1 MTLLRI
7 FISSPGDV
15 AQERAL
21 ARRVLGRVQA
31 AYAGRVALEPVLW
44 EQQPLLATATFQ
56 TQLVHPSQ
64 ADIVL
69 AIVWARLGTPLPE
82 SVHRDDGSRYRS
94 GTEFEIEDALRGART
109 AGRPR
114 VVLYRKTAEPRIWFA
129 SAEEALEATRQREAL
144 EDFLAAHLRDRDD
157 GSFVG
162 AFHPFRNTA
171 EFEELVE
178 VHLHKLVREL
188 VPGLADAAPVASA
201 AWAFG
206 SPFRGLRSF
215 ELEHAPLFFGR
226 TAATT
231 AAVEKLQDQARKR
244 TPFLLLLGMSGG
256 GKSSLAQAGIL
267 QMIMQPGVVDGV
279 ATWGWAVFR
288 PGDGRGDLLRVLA
301 HALCSS
307 TALPELADAALLAS
321 RLRADPA
328 QATVD
333 IAAALASRSNGSMHI
348 ALVIDQLEE
357 IFSDPAV
364 DADERSSFVHAIEAM
379 LADGRIWIVATM
391 RSDFYSRCVE
401 LPALVAMKE
410 GGQFDVQPP
419 GSAEI
424 SQMIRMPAAAAG
436 LRYERD
442 AQTGEGLDERLRDA
456 MAGRPSALPLL
467 QFTLEELYRRRSSDG
482 VLTFA
487 AYQEIGGLEGALAHR
502 ADSVFAEQPQP
513 VQAALPRVLGPLVTV
528 SEEEDAFGRRHA
540 PLDAFEDAESRQLVQ
555 ALVDARLLVS
565 DLASDGTVQVAVA
578 HEALIRH
585 WPRAVEWLQA
595 NRELLRI
602 RERVRAAAL
611 RWSSE
616 ARRADF
622 LLSPGKPLGEAVQ
635 LRDSAVRLDP
645 LEHAFIAASDQR
657 RRRSRAVRRGA
668 VAALAVLSVAAT
680 AAAVFAVRQA
690 EVARREATT
699 ASRTS
704 DFLTSMFAI
713 ADPGEDR
720 GSRVT
725 ARELLDRGASKIR
738 TELRDEPLIRAGMMN
753 TMGAAYSGLGLYEP
767 AMRLTAEARDERIAR
782 LGRYHADTL
791 RSQNAYAAALYLA
804 GDYDKAEAAFR
815 DAREIA
821 ATVFPRG
828 DAERIRADV
837 GLAEVLSAAG
847 KPEAAQP
854 IFESAL
860 RDLDLLPGDMRRERT
875 YAVAGLATALYF
887 QGKLDEASAAFQ
899 QARTIGEEALG
910 ADHPKVLESTSNLA
924 SIAYQKADY
933 RRAGVLWSDTLPRYR
948 ATFGAEHAEVAGVLN
963 NLGRVA
969 LVERRF
975 DAAVQRLQEA
985 LALDRRYKDADH
997 DDLIL
1002 PLNSLG
1008 LARMGLGDHAGA
1020 AKDFDEALRIASAHK
1035 HWMTGVILTNVAD
1048 LDLRRGDLTAAQNH
1062 AREART
1068 ALEQAFPRDAH
1079 KDEAWRYD
1087 LLASIEG
1094 SILSTRGELAE
1105 ARALVVDPVDRLAAR
1120 FGEGSVFAVDA
1131 MGRAARHFERARD
1144 QRAAAQMAERMKL
1157 AQRGST

>member
-1 MTLLRI
+1 MTTLRI

-15 AQERAL
+15 AQERAV

-31 AYAGRVALEPVLW
+31 AYSGRVSLEPLLW

-56 TQLVHPSQ
+56 TQLARPSH
-64 ADIVL
+64 ADIVI
-69 AIVWARLGTPLPE
+69 AIVWSRLGTPLPG
-82 SVHRDDGSRYRS
+82 SVLRPDGSRYRS
-94 GTEFEIEDALRGART
+94 GTEFEIEDALAGARD

-114 VVLYRKTAEPRIWFA
+114 VVLYRKTAEPRSWYA
-129 SAEEALEATRQREAL
+129 NADEALEAEAQRKAL
-144 EDFLAAHLRDRDD
+144 DDFLASHLRDRDD

-162 AFHPFRNTA
+162 AFHPFRNVA

-178 VHLHKLVREL
+178 IHLHKLVREL
-188 VPGLADAAPVASA
+188 VPDTANAAPQTAAS
-201 AWAFG
+201 WAFG

-215 ELEHAPLFFGR
+215 ELEHAALFFGR
-226 TAATT
+226 TGATT
-231 AAVEKLQDQARKR
+231 AAVEKLQDQARKG

-267 QMIMQPGVVDGV
+267 HMIMQPGVIDGV
-279 ATWGWAVFR
+279 SSWGWAVFR
-288 PGDGRGDLLRVLA
+288 PGDGRGNLLLVLA

-307 TALPELADAALLAS
+307 TALPELGDAARLAAS
-321 RLRADPA
+321 LRGDAA
-328 QATVD
+328 SG
-333 IAAALASRSNGSMHI
+333 IAAITSTLDARPGGAMHV

-357 IFSDPAV
+357 MFSDPAV
-364 DADERSSFVHAIEAM
+364 DAQERATFVNVLQAM
-379 LADGRIWIVATM
+379 LADGRIWIIATL
-391 RSDFYSRCVE
+391 RSDFYARCVE
-401 LPALVAMKE
+401 LPSLVAMKE

-419 GSAEI
+419 GVGEI

-442 AQTGEGLDERLRDA
+442 PNTGEHLDERLRDA

-467 QFTLEELYRRRSSDG
+467 QFTLEELYRRRSGDG

-487 AYQEIGGLEGALAHR
+487 AYDEMGGLEGALAHR
-502 ADSVFAEQPQP
+502 ADSVFAEQPLQ

-528 SEEEDAFGRRHA
+528 SDDEDAFGRRHA
-540 PLDAFEDAESRQLVQ
+540 ALATFEDPESRQLVQ
-555 ALVDARLLVS
+555 ALVEARLLVS

-585 WPRAVEWLQA
+585 WPRAVQWLEA

-602 RERVRAAAL
+602 RERVRNAAL

-616 ARRADF
+616 ERRADF
-622 LLSPGKPLGEAVQ
+622 LLSPGKPLAEAAV
-635 LRDSAVRLDP
+635 LRDSALRLDP
-645 LEHAFIAASDQR
+645 LEQAFIAASDQR
-657 RRRSRAVRRGA
+657 RRRNRALRRGA
-668 VAALAVLSVAAT
+668 VAALALLSVAAT

-704 DFLTSMFAI
+704 EFLTSMFAV

-753 TMGAAYSGLGLYEP
+753 TMGAAYSGLGLYQP
-767 AMRLTAEARDERIAR
+767 AMRLTAEARDERVAR
-782 LGRYHADTL
+782 LGRFHADTL

-815 DAREIA
+815 EAREIA
-821 ATVFPRG
+821 ANVFPRG
-828 DAERIRADV
+828 AVERTRADV
-837 GLAEVLSAAG
+837 GLADVLSAAG

-854 IFESAL
+854 IYQSAL
-860 RDLDLLPGDMRRERT
+860 RDLEALPVDTRRERT
-875 YAVAGLATALYF
+875 FALSGLATAFYF
-887 QGKLDEASAAFQ
+887 QGKLDDARATFQ
-899 QARTIGEEALG
+899 QARDLGEQALG
-910 ADHPKVLESTSNLA
+910 ADHPKVLESASNLA
-924 SIAYQKADY
+924 SIAYQKGDY
-933 RRAGVLWSDTLPRYR
+933 TRANALWADTLPRYR

-969 LVERRF
+969 LIERRF
-975 DAAVQRLQEA
+975 DVAVQRLEEA
-985 LALDRRYKDADH
+985 LALDRKYKDADH

-1008 LARMGLGDHAGA
+1008 LARMGLGDQQGA
-1020 AKDFDEALRIASAHK
+1020 ARDFEEALKIAQAHK
-1035 HWMTGVILTNVAD
+1035 HWMAGVILTNVAD
-1048 LDLRRGDLTAAQNH
+1048 LDVRRGDLKAAETH
-1062 AREART
+1062 ARDARA
-1068 ALEQAFPRDAH
+1068 ALEQAFPPGEQP
-1079 KDEAWRYD
+1079 DEAWRYD

-1094 SILSTRGELAE
+1094 AVLSMKGQLVE
-1105 ARALVVDPVDRLAAR
+1105 ARSLVVDPVDRLAAR
-1120 FGEGSVFAVDA
+1120 FGERSLFAVDA
-1131 MGRAARHFERARD
+1131 MSRAARHFERAREE
-1144 QRAAAQMAERMKL
+1144 RAAAQMAERLRL
-1157 AQRGST
+1157 ARHTS

>member
-1 MTLLRI
+1 MTLLRV

-15 AQERAL
+15 AQERAV

-56 TQLVHPSQ
+56 TQLVRPSQ
-64 ADIVL
+64 ADIVV
-69 AIVWARLGTPLPE
+69 AIVWSRLGTPLPD
-82 SVHRDDGSRYRS
+82 SVLRPDGTRYRS
-94 GTEFEIEDALRGART
+94 GTEFEIEDALAGARG

-114 VVLYRKTAEPRIWFA
+114 VVLYRKSAEPRGWFA
-129 SAEEALEATRQREAL
+129 SAEEAIDAAGQRKAL
-144 EDFLAAHLRDRDD
+144 EDFLASHLRNRDD
-157 GSFVG
+157 GTFVG

-178 VHLHKLVREL
+178 IHLHKLVREL
-188 VPGLADAAPVASA
+188 VPDAAEAAPMTST

-215 ELEHAPLFFGR
+215 ELEHAALFFGR

-231 AAVEKLQDQARKR
+231 AAVEKLQEQARKG

-256 GKSSLAQAGIL
+256 GKSSLAQAGVL
-267 QMIMQPGVVDGV
+267 HMVMQPGVVDGV
-279 ATWGWAVFR
+279 STWGWSVFR
-288 PGDGRGDLLRVLA
+288 PGDGRGDLLLVLA

-307 TALPELADAALLAS
+307 TALPELGDAALLAS
-321 RLRADPA
+321 KLRADPA
-328 QATVD
+328 AGMAEVSTTIDARPDGPV
-333 IAAALASRSNGSMHI
+333 HV

-364 DADERSSFVHAIEAM
+364 TAAERATFVRVIEAM
-379 LADGRIWIVATM
+379 LADGRIWVIATM

-401 LPALVAMKE
+401 LPALVAIKE

-419 GSAEI
+419 GTAEI

-436 LRYERD
+436 LRYERN
-442 AQTGEGLDERLRDA
+442 AQTGENLDERLRDA

-467 QFTLEELYRRRSSDG
+467 QFTLEELYRRRSGEG

-487 AYQEIGGLEGALAHR
+487 AYEEIGGLEGALAHR
-502 ADSVFAEQPQP
+502 ADSVFAEQSPE

-528 SEEEDAFGRRHA
+528 SEDEDAFGRRHA
-540 PLDAFEDAESRQLVQ
+540 AIDAFEDPESRQLVA
-555 ALVDARLLVS
+555 ALVEARLLVS
-565 DLASDGTVQVAVA
+565 DMASDGTVQVAVA

-602 RERVRAAAL
+602 RERVRTAAL
-611 RWSSE
+611 RWSAE
-616 ARRADF
+616 DRRSDF
-622 LLSPGKPLGEAVQ
+622 LLSPGKPLAEAAV

-645 LEHAFIAASDQR
+645 LEQAFIAASDR
-657 RRRSRAVRRGA
+657 RRRRNRTLRRTA

-704 DFLTSMFAI
+704 EFLTSMFAI

-782 LGRYHADTL
+782 LGRFHPDTL
-791 RSQNAYAAALYLA
+791 RSQNAHAAALYLA

-821 ATVFPRG
+821 ANVFPRG
-828 DAERIRADV
+828 DPERVRADV
-837 GLAEVLSAAG
+837 GLADVLSAAG
-847 KPEAAQP
+847 KPEEAQS
-854 IFESAL
+854 IYEGAL
-860 RDLDLLPGDMRRERT
+860 RDLDALPGDLRRERT
-875 YAVAGLATALYF
+875 FALAGLAAALYF
-887 QGKLDEASAAFQ
+887 QGKLDDAAAAFQ
-899 QARTIGEEALG
+899 RARVLGEQALG
-910 ADHPKVLESTSNLA
+910 ADHPKVLETVSNLA

-933 RRAGVLWSDTLPRYR
+933 TRAGALWTETLPRYR
-948 ATFGAEHAEVAGVLN
+948 ATFGDEHAEVAGVLN

-969 LVERRF
+969 LVERKF
-975 DAAVQRLQEA
+975 DVAVQRLQEA

-1008 LARMGLGDHAGA
+1008 LARMGLGDLQGA
-1020 AKDFDEALRIASAHK
+1020 AADFDEALRIARAHK
-1035 HWMTGVILTNVAD
+1035 HWMSGVILTNVAD
-1048 LDLRRGDLTAAQNH
+1048 LDLRRGDVKAADDR
-1062 AREART
+1062 AREAHA
-1068 ALEQAFPRDAH
+1068 ALEQAFPLDEH
-1079 KDEAWRYD
+1079 KEEAWRYD

-1094 SILSTRGELAE
+1094 SVLSMQGRLAE
-1105 ARALVVDPVDRLAAR
+1105 ARSLVVDPVDRLAAR
-1120 FGEGSVFAVDA
+1120 FGESSLFAVDA
-1131 MGRAARHFERARD
+1131 MGRAARHLERARE

-1157 AQRGST
+1157 AQRSAS